1 MKAKSILNK
10 KTGVVLSLFNSD
22 ISRRLK
28 EGALMELKKSGMR
41 NFKVVE
47 VPGVVEIPLSA
58 QGLFQEDCQAVIALG
73 SVIRGET
80 SHYESCC
87 RLVEQGCMQVQLK
100 MNRPLIFGILMTE
113 NKDQALARTGGIK
126 GHIAQSAV
134 QTALFLLGAE
144 ADKNKL

>member
-1 MKAKSILNK
+1 
-10 KTGVVLSLFNSD
+10 VVLSLFNSD
-22 ISRRLK
+22 ISSRLK
-28 EGALMELKKSGMR
+28 EGVLIELKKSGIR
-41 NFKVVE
+41 NFKIVE

-58 QGLFQEDCQAVIALG
+58 QWLFQEGCQAVIVLG

-87 RLVEQGCMQVQLK
+87 RLAEQGCMQVQLK

-113 NKDQALARTGGIK
+113 NKDQALARTGGAK

-134 QTALFLLGAE
+134 QTALFLRKAE
-144 ADKNKL
+144 VDNKIII